1 MANSSNC
8 IRPQS
13 NRKEDIGG
21 MKVDD
26 QKKKKPY
33 FETIAYYSKYSGPLL
48 RIQALS
54 RGLQWTL
61 EATDSVKFYC
71 YCLDM

>member
-1 MANSSNC
+1 MAKSSNC

-13 NRKEDIGG
+13 NRKEDVGE

-26 QKKKKPY
+26 QKKPY
-33 FETIAYYSKYSGPLL
+33 FETVACYSKYSSPLL
-48 RIQALS
+48 PIQVLS
-54 RGLQWTL
+54 RGLQWTP
-61 EATDSVKFYC
+61 ETTDSVKFYC